1 MLQSSNQETIMNLK
15 QIIGR
20 TRALFDHDVLAR
32 KQELRDR
39 VSGSRI
45 LVIGG
50 AGTIGQ
56 AVVREFFKRDPRALH
71 VVDLSENNLVELV
84 RDVRSTLGYGTG
96 DFQTVPVDVN
106 SRYFDAFVESQEPY
120 DIICNLSALKHVRS
134 EKDPYTL
141 MRMLEVNVFNTI
153 KTARLAAKQGAK
165 KYFAVS
171 TDKAAN
177 PVNLMGGSKRIME
190 KFLMRESAD
199 VTVSMARFA
208 NVAFS
213 DGSLLHGF
221 NQRLMKRQPLSAP
234 EDVERYFV
242 TPEESGQLCM
252 MSAIFGENLDIFFP
266 HQEGELELTK
276 FSDIAVRF
284 LESHGYEA
292 VRCATEDEARE
303 RVEELIPKR
312 QWPVYF
318 FASDTTGEKAYE
330 EFFMGDEELDLDTFE
345 GIGVIKNQAHF
356 DAAALEGFERRITA
370 IGNSQAPW
378 SKKEIVEAY
387 LGILPELSH
396 EEKGKYL
403 DSRM

>member
-1 MLQSSNQETIMNLK
+1 MTLK

-20 TRALFDHDVLAR
+20 NRPLFGDDVISR
-32 KQELRDR
+32 EEELCDR
-39 VSGSRI
+39 VKRARV

-56 AVVREFFKRDPRALH
+56 AVVREFFKRDPRSLH
-71 VVDLSENNLVELV
+71 VVDISENNLVELV
-84 RDVRSTLGYGTG
+84 RDVRSTLGYGSG
-96 DFQTVPVDVN
+96 DFQTIPVDVG

-120 DIICNLSALKHVRS
+120 DYICNLSALKHVRS

-141 MRMLEVNVFNTI
+141 MRMLEVNVFNTV
-153 KTARLAAKQGAK
+153 KSARMASQMDAR

-190 KFLMRESAD
+190 KFLMRESLD

-234 EDVERYFV
+234 NDVERYFV
-242 TPEESGQLCM
+242 TPQESGELCM

-276 FSDIAVRF
+276 FSDIAIRF

-292 VRCATEDEARE
+292 VECGTEDEARS
-303 RVEELIPKR
+303 RAEELISKR

-330 EFFMGDEELDLDTFE
+330 EFFMGDEKLDLDLFQ
-345 GIGVIKNQAHF
+345 GIGVIKNHADF
-356 DAAALEGFERRITA
+356 DAGALERFERKIFEIKRLP
-370 IGNSQAPW
+370 GPW
-378 SKKEIVEAY
+378 DKREIVEAY
-387 LGILPELSH
+387 LGVIPELSH

-403 DSRM
+403 DARM

>member
-1 MLQSSNQETIMNLK
+1 MNVMEV
-15 QIIGR
+15 IGR
-20 TRALFDHDVLAR
+20 SSPLFDTDVLSR
-32 KQELRDR
+32 EENLRQK
-39 VSGSRI
+39 VGGARI

-56 AVVREFFKRDPRALH
+56 AVAREFFKRDPASLH
-71 VVDLSENNLVELV
+71 VVDVSENNLVELV
-84 RDVRSTLGYGTG
+84 RDIRSTLGYGSG
-96 DFQTVPVDVN
+96 DFQTVPVDVG
-106 SRYFDAFVESQEPY
+106 SRYFDAFVEAQEPY

-141 MRMLEVNVFNTI
+141 MRMLEVNVFNAV
-153 KTARLAAKQGAK
+153 KTARLAAEMGSR

-190 KFLMRESAD
+190 KFLMRESRD
-199 VTVSMARFA
+199 VPVSMARFA

-221 NQRLMKRQPLSAP
+221 NQRLMKGQPLSAP
-234 EDVERYFV
+234 NDVERYFV
-242 TPEESGQLCM
+242 TPQESGELCM

-266 HQEGELELTK
+266 HQDGELELTK
-276 FSDIAVRF
+276 FSDIAIRF
-284 LESHGYEA
+284 LESHGYEP
-292 VRCATEDEARE
+292 VECETEDEARS
-303 RVEELIPKR
+303 RAGELISKR

-330 EFFMGDEELDLDTFE
+330 EFFMGDEKLDLKSFE
-345 GIGVIKNQAHF
+345 GIGVIKNQADF
-356 DAAALEGFERRITA
+356 DSEALERFERKIFE
-370 IGNSQAPW
+370 IKESPAPW
-378 SKKEIVEAY
+378 DKKEIVEAY
-387 LGILPELSH
+387 LGVLPELSH

-403 DSRM
+403 DARM

>member
-1 MLQSSNQETIMNLK
+1 MKILDVINRRKPLFEADVSVKYNELK
-15 QIIGR
+15 SHI
-20 TRALFDHDVLAR
+20 AR
-32 KQELRDR
+32 L
-39 VSGSRI
+39 RI

-71 VVDLSENNLVELV
+71 VVDVSENNLVELV
-84 RDVRSTLGYGTG
+84 RDVRSTLGYGSG
-96 DFQTVPVDVN
+96 DFQTIPVDVG

-120 DIICNLSALKHVRS
+120 DIVCNLSALKHVRS

-141 MRMLEVNVFNTI
+141 MRMLEVNVFNTV
-153 KTARLAAKQGAK
+153 KMARMAGQMGAR

-190 KFLMRESAD
+190 KFLMRESLD

-221 NQRLMKRQPLSAP
+221 NQRVMKRQPLSAP
-234 EDVERYFV
+234 NDVERYFV
-242 TPEESGQLCM
+242 TPQESGELCM

-276 FSDIAVRF
+276 FSDIAIRF
-284 LESHGYEA
+284 LESHGYEP
-292 VRCATEDEARE
+292 VECETEDEARS
-303 RVEELIPKR
+303 RAEELIPKR

-330 EFFMGDEELDLDTFE
+330 EFFMGDEKLDLNSFQ
-345 GIGVIKNQAHF
+345 GIGVIKNQADF
-356 DAAALEGFERRITA
+356 DKGALEQFERKISE
-370 IGNSQAPW
+370 IKESPAPW
-378 SKKEIVEAY
+378 DKREIVEAY
-387 LGILPELSH
+387 LGVLPELSH

-403 DSRM
+403 DARM